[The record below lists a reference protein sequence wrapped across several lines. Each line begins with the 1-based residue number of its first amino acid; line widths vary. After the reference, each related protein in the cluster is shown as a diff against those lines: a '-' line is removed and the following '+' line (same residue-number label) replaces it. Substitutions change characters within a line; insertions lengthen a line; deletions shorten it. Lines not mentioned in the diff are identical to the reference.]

1 MTITLVLAS
10 LAMIGPFAIDTIF
23 PAFGQVGQDF
33 GVDSSAMQ
41 QVTSVY
47 MLAFAIMS
55 IFHGPIAD
63 AVGRKPVMITG
74 LAGFALA
81 NVFAALAPSFG
92 LLLLARFIQGA
103 FAGAATIVSRVV
115 IRDLFAGAEAQK
127 LMAQVMMIFSVA
139 PAIAPILGGWLLTVG
154 QWPLIFWAVAGYA
167 LLMIVTVAV
176 LLPETLPVADRQPL
190 RPGNV
195 VRSLLQVATKPA
207 LIRISFTMAMGFGGY
222 FIYILGAP
230 IIMLDLL
237 GEGEQD
243 FWKLFIPLI
252 GGMLIG
258 SYLSGRLAGKIPRY
272 RLVTVIMPLTVIAGA
287 INLVLVFISPTLPW
301 AVIGP
306 TLLSVAIG
314 TVFPILNLEIL
325 ELFPHQ
331 RGAAASIGTFASLI
345 FNALVAGAVIPL
357 AAASLVSL
365 AALGLG
371 LSILSA
377 LGWWWHVRAM
387 RASGQSPGEY
397 NLD

>member
-167 LLMIVTVAV
+167 LLMIVTVVV

-190 RPGNV
+190 RPDNV

-287 INLVLVFISPTLPW
+287 INLVLVSISPTLPW

>member
-103 FAGAATIVSRVV
+103 FAGAATILSRVV

-258 SYLSGRLAGKIPRY
+258 SYLSGRLAGKIRRY

-287 INLVLVFISPTLPW
+287 INLVLVSISPTLPW

-331 RGAAASIGTFASLI
+331 RGSAASIGTFASLI

>member
-47 MLAFAIMS
+47 MLAFATMS

-190 RPGNV
+190 RPDNV

-272 RLVTVIMPLTVIAGA
+272 RLVTVIMPVTVIAGA

>member
-103 FAGAATIVSRVV
+103 FAGAATILSRVV

-258 SYLSGRLAGKIPRY
+258 SYLSGRLAGKIRRY

-287 INLVLVFISPTLPW
+287 INLVLVSISPTLPW

>member
-167 LLMIVTVAV
+167 LLMIVTVVV

-190 RPGNV
+190 RPDNV

-272 RLVTVIMPLTVIAGA
+272 RLVTVIMPVTVIAGA

>member
-331 RGAAASIGTFASLI
+331 RGSAASIGTFASLI

>member
-47 MLAFAIMS
+47 MLAFATMS

-167 LLMIVTVAV
+167 LLMIVTVVV

-190 RPGNV
+190 RPDNV